1 MRGKCIVLLFVS
13 ALILSAVKSVHS
25 SVIINEILADPPAG
39 SSGDANGDGVRSS
52 KEDEFVE
59 LFNMS
64 YEAID
69 VSNWFLTD
77 ASAIRHVFG
86 SNSLVDPLSA
96 FVVFAGG
103 APAFEGFHWQTSSTD
118 NLGLNNDGDTVS
130 LFDAAGNLIDRVVYG
145 LEAGN
150 DQSIVRSVEGTES
163 GWIKHSDLQ
172 NSQGKIYSS
181 GYLVNKKKTVDLDN
195 LPVPEPATILALL
208 IGLGWMYFFK
218 RE

>member
-1 MRGKCIVLLFVS
+1 MFLVAAVLM
-13 ALILSAVKSVHS
+13 LSAVKNVHS
-25 SVIINEILADPPAG
+25 SVIIHEILADPPAG
-39 SSGDANGDGVRSS
+39 LSGDANGDGVRSS
-52 KEDEFVE
+52 KDDEFVE

-64 YEAID
+64 NGIID

-77 ASAIRHVFG
+77 ASVIRHVFG
-86 SNSLVDPLSA
+86 SNSLVDPFSA

-130 LFDAAGNLIDRVVYG
+130 LFDAAGNLIDRVFYG

-163 GWIKHSDLQ
+163 GWIKHSALQ
-172 NSQGKIYSS
+172 NSQGKIYSP